1 MALTYV
7 TGGVRSGKSEYAE
20 KLAQASNKSVLY
32 VAFGVNTDAEMQSRI
47 EKHQLRRPQD
57 WGVVEQPYELIS
69 SCEQYRDYDVV
80 LVDCFSTW
88 LTNKIIQIPETELRN
103 ETYRIEIFHEVQE
116 WIANIQ
122 QMPQQIIVVSSEV
135 GLGGVAMS
143 PLGRLFHDL
152 LGECNQIIAR
162 AADEAYAVLSG
173 LPVRLKP

>member
-20 KLAQASNKSVLY
+20 KLAIASNMSVLY

-47 EKHQLRRPQD
+47 EKHQQRRPQD
-57 WGVVEQPYELIS
+57 WGVVEQPYELVG
-69 SCEQYRDYDVV
+69 SCEQYLDYEVV

-88 LTNKIIQIPETELRN
+88 LTNKIIQIPEAELRN
-103 ETYRIEIFHEVQE
+103 ETYRLEILNEVQA
-116 WIANIQ
+116 WLAKIQ
-122 QMPQQIIVVSSEV
+122 LMHQQIIVVSSEV

-152 LGECNQIIAR
+152 LGECNQMIAH

-173 LPVRLKP
+173 LPVRLKL

>member
-20 KLAQASNKSVLY
+20 KLATAFNRSVLY

-47 EKHQLRRPQD
+47 QKHQHRRSSE
-57 WGVVEQPYELIS
+57 WGVVEEPYQLVA
-69 SCEQYRDYDVV
+69 SCDRYRDYEIV

-88 LTNKIIQIPETELRN
+88 LTNTIIQIPENKLGN
-103 ETYRIEIFHEVQE
+103 EQYREEILDEVEVWLEQIKE
-116 WIANIQ
+116 
-122 QMPQQIIVVSSEV
+122 MPQQIIVVSSEV

-143 PLGRLFHDL
+143 PLGRLFHDV
-152 LGECNQIIAR
+152 LGKCNQKIAQ